1 MFLGANMSY
10 GVKKLKKNDLEFL
23 IESMVSGQ
31 LESQSFHF
39 IKISDYPS

>member
-10 GVKKLKKNDLEFL
+10 GVNKKQCDLESL

-31 LESQSFHF
+31 LEFQSLHF